1 MVSLDVVIV
10 SGLFGISCYFIV
22 PRIMTS
28 IEGDPLLI
36 EDLRA
41 RREELRK
48 TLSLIDTSNEQ
59 LHHLVKE
66 KMRKRFFSFR
76 YLLRQYTGRED
87 LTRMLA
93 QAREEFQLDAEGL
106 SDAKARRS
114 LMEAVE
120 TTATLRRVD
129 SLIYLHQL
137 LRLWLAPHVVSVSI
151 MLALLCVH
159 IVQVVSFTVR

>member
-1 MVSLDVVIV
+1 V
-10 SGLFGISCYFIV
+10 SGLFGITCYFIV

-41 RREELRK
+41 RRQELCEN
-48 TLSLIDTSNEQ
+48 LALIDTSDDQ
-59 LHHLVKE
+59 LRRLVKE
-66 KMRKRFFSFR
+66 KMRKRFFSFS
-76 YLLRQYTGRED
+76 YLLRQYLRREE
-87 LTRMLA
+87 LTKMLSE
-93 QAREEFQLDAEGL
+93 AREEFRSDAESLG
-106 SDAKARRS
+106 DQRARRS

-137 LRLWLAPHVVSVSI
+137 LKLWLAPHVVSVSI

-159 IVQVVSFTVR
+159 IVQVVLFTVR

>member
-1 MVSLDVVIV
+1 MVSFDVVIV
-10 SGLFGISCYFIV
+10 SGLFGITCYVIV

-41 RREELRK
+41 RRQELRK
-48 TLSLIDTSNEQ
+48 TLSLIDTSDDQ
-59 LHHLVKE
+59 LRHLIKV

-76 YLLRQYTGRED
+76 YLLRQYTRRED

-93 QAREEFQLDAEGL
+93 DARQEFKYDAEGL
-106 SDAKARRS
+106 SDPKLRRS
-114 LMEAVE
+114 LMDAVE

-137 LRLWLAPHVVSVSI
+137 LKLWLAPHVVSVSI
-151 MLALLCVH
+151 MLALLVVH
-159 IVQVVSFTVR
+159 ITQVVLLSVR